1 MENNENQGELFGLD
15 IDNPKGEISK
25 WTALLYKERA
35 VKLATDNALRK
46 GTLVYAKDAEAGFRR
61 ILNAIYSTLQ
71 VILSETLPAEL
82 ISIRTTGEMRDR
94 LVSAYN
100 EVLEKGRVVLEAE
113 LKNEQEPVASDAEE
127 DNGEPA
133 A

>member
-1 MENNENQGELFGLD
+1 MENNENQGELFEFD
-15 IDNPKGEISK
+15 FDDSKEEASK
-25 WTALLYKERA
+25 WTAVLYKERA

-46 GTLVYAKDAEAGFRR
+46 GTLVYTKDVEAGFRR
-61 ILNAIYSTLQ
+61 MLNVVYGTLQ
-71 VILSETLPAEL
+71 VLLSETLPGEL
-82 ISIRTTGEMRDR
+82 IAIQTTGEMRDR

-100 EVLEKGRVVLEAE
+100 EILEKGRVALETE
-113 LKNEQEPVASDAEE
+113 LKTKQESENDIKE